1 MYCCK
6 SCGILIREDDVTI
19 EKEPMG
25 EAWGRTQYVKW
36 LLCPKCGENV
46 DEFYGEEDEEDGLE
60 LFQPMF

>member
-1 MYCCK
+1 
-6 SCGILIREDDVTI
+6 
-19 EKEPMG
+19 MG